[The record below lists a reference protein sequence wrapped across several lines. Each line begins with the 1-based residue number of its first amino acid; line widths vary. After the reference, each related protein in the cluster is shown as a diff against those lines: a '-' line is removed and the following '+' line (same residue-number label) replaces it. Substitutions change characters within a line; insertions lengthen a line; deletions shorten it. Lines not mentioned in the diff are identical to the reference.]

1 MRSSAHGFTL
11 IELMV
16 VVALAAVL
24 LAIGVP
30 SFTSFIAGQRVKTAS
45 YDVLSALTFIRSEA
59 IKRNANVTLVQAS
72 GGWQN
77 GWSVMTTDATP
88 VAVSK
93 HDALTGISI
102 AGPTASLV
110 YGRDGRVTSTGGQTF
125 GITSS
130 VSSGVTGRCVTI
142 DLSGL
147 PTSKVGSCS

>member
-1 MRSSAHGFTL
+1 MRSSAYGFTL

-16 VVALAAVL
+16 VVTLAAIL
-24 LAIGVP
+24 LAVGVP

-45 YDVLSALTFIRSEA
+45 YDILSALTFVRSEA
-59 IKRNANVTLVQAS
+59 IKRNANVTLAQAA

-77 GWSVMTTDATP
+77 GWSATTTDATP
-88 VAVSK
+88 VSK
-93 HDALTGISI
+93 HEAFTGIAI

-125 GITSS
+125 SISSS